1 MNLPAYGMQVF
12 QDLSGPGL
20 LRLALRDGQRHL
32 MGAKETFMK
41 FLWPR
46 SEMLQFLD
54 IQALIFYADINQIGG
69 VLENGQQRGYRGR
82 KTLGVRRSQSC
93 QRR

>member
-1 MNLPAYGMQVF
+1 M
-12 QDLSGPGL
+12 

-54 IQALIFYADINQIGG
+54 IRALIFYADINQ
-69 VLENGQQRGYRGR
+69 R
-82 KTLGVRRSQSC
+82 LGEF
-93 QRR
+93 